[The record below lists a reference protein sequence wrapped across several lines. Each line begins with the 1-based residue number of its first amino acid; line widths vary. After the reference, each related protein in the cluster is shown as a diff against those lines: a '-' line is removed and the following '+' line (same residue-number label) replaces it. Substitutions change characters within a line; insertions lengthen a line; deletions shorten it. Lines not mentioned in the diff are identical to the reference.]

1 MSINLYVQRLP
12 AERAEALRR
21 NPSGARDIALV
32 AADDLSRASLEA
44 LFSGMPAE
52 QQAEARAQHE
62 QVMQSFRQS
71 ELAQAALA
79 MVDAARD
86 RVRRLPPLAPALALE
101 KSWHV
106 IHFALTGTAGASASP
121 GDLMFAGATIGDDT
135 GYGPASLV
143 TPQAVSAFHAHLTA
157 RDDAALIA
165 GLDLN
170 AMARAHVYGSS
181 NDEGAREM
189 HAEELAF
196 YLPRLR
202 AYAAAAAA
210 AGEAAL
216 VWRA

>member
-1 MSINLYVQRLP
+1 MSINLYLQRLP
-12 AERAEALRR
+12 ADRAGAVRR
-21 NPSGARDIALV
+21 TPSGARDIALV

-44 LFSGMPAE
+44 LFSGLPSD

-86 RVRRLPPLAPALALE
+86 RVRRLPQLPPALALD

-106 IHFALTGTAGASASP
+106 IHFALTGDAGGTASP
-121 GDLMFAGATIGDDT
+121 GNIMFAGAPIGEDT
-135 GYGPASLV
+135 GYGPACLLPPS
-143 TPQAVSAFHAHLTA
+143 AVSAFHAFISS
-157 RDDAALIA
+157 RDDAAWA
-165 GLDLN
+165 ASLDLDS
-170 AMARAHVYGSS
+170 MTRTQVYGGASG
-181 NDEGAREM
+181 EGAREM
-189 HAEELAF
+189 HEEELAF

-202 AYAAAAAA
+202 AYAGAAAA

>member
-12 AERAEALRR
+12 ADRAEALRR

-52 QQAEARAQHE
+52 QQAEARAARE

-71 ELAQAALA
+71 ELAQAAMA

-86 RVRRLPPLAPALALE
+86 RMRRQPPLAPALPLE

-106 IHFALTGTAGASASP
+106 IHFALTGSGGATASP
-121 GDLMFAGATIGDDT
+121 GNLMFAGTPIGEDT
-135 GYGPASLV
+135 GYGPACLV
-143 TPQAVSAFHAHLTA
+143 APQAVAAFNTFLAA
-157 RDDAALIA
+157 RDDAVWIA

-170 AMARAHVYGSS
+170 AMARAQVYGGA

-189 HAEELAF
+189 HTEELAF

-202 AYAAAAAA
+202 AYVRAATDV
-210 AGEAAL
+210 GEAAL